1 MERLI
6 NGRTSEQIK
15 KALHGCTTGEC
26 SGCVHYDAPWCEDQL
41 MRDAL
46 ALIERLESERDA
58 ALAKVRN
65 APALDAVPVVHARWQ
80 DHHCTK
86 CKNEAALL
94 YECIGDD
101 EGFAWF
107 HSDFCPNC
115 GARMDGEENG

>member
-1 MERLI
+1 MEQTDAISRSAVLDII
-6 NGRTSEQIK
+6 NEERRFIESLREITYDNEDR
-15 KALHGCTTGEC
+15 AHNTGEL
-26 SGCVHYDAPWCEDQL
+26 GCAI
-41 MRDAL
+41 RL
-46 ALIERLESERDA
+46 ARKIKDL
-58 ALAKVRN
+58 
-65 APALDAVPVVHARWQ
+65 PALDVAPVVHARWQ

-115 GARMDGEENG
+115 GARMDGEDNG